1 MGRNAKNLQGE
12 RFGQLVVLSMISR
25 NKHGNS
31 RWLCR
36 CDCGNET
43 EVYYQNLKKEYVK
56 SCGCMPKGR
65 RAKVKE

>member
-1 MGRNAKNLQGE
+1 MGRHAKNLQGE
-12 RFGQLVVLSMISR
+12 RFERLVVISMISR

-43 EVYYQNLKKEYVK
+43 EAYYQNLKMGFVK
-56 SCGCMPKGR
+56 SCGCLPRSKKTG
-65 RAKVKE
+65 